1 MKEERG
7 SEGLESS
14 EDDNRYREYS
24 ASEGREERRQTNVS
38 RENHEF
44 CSCYYVYTFNFT
56 LI

>member
-1 MKEERG
+1 MREERG